1 MKQSTA
7 PKVARIFEE
16 CTGKY
21 HICDEAGSCLD
32 ARGKAYDTKAHAL
45 RAAASGPD
53 AYTHATGS
61 GTYWGNS
68 VRSIA
73 AYAEL

>member
-1 MKQSTA
+1 MSTTER
-7 PKVARIFEE
+7 KVARIFEE

-21 HICDEAGSCLD
+21 HICDDASDCLD
-32 ARGKAYDTKAHAL
+32 ARGTGHETKAEAL
-45 RAAASGPD
+45 RVAASGPD

-61 GTYWGNS
+61 GTYWGNA

-73 AYAEL
+73 AWRQW